1 MAEVDTLFTVKWGDV
16 ITQLAQQTKQKISQ
30 YVMQKPGVIGER
42 TTMEQLGAIDLEKR
56 TTRHAPTPRADANHQ
71 RRWIT
76 LFDYEKALWFDTQDE
91 LKALLDPRNAY
102 NQAFIAGMNRAMD
115 DEVIAAALATAY
127 YGKAGTSTQALTL
140 SIAAGG
146 TGLTLDKLRTINQNF
161 RDGDVDLEAEQAY
174 LAIGPEEHT
183 DLLKMAEVIST
194 DYNERPVLV
203 DGVVRKFMGLN
214 IIVTT
219 RLPND
224 SATGTRSCIAWVPS
238 GIGLAIAQAPKLR
251 ASELPE
257 HSYAWQGYASIGI
270 GATRLEE
277 PKVQEVLCV

>member
-1 MAEVDTLFTVKWGDV
+1 MAEVDTLFTIQWGDV
-16 ITQLAQQTKQKISQ
+16 ITQLAQQTKQKVSQ
-30 YVMQKPGVIGER
+30 YVMQKPGVVGER
-42 TTMEQLGAIDLEKR
+42 TTMEQIGSVALEKR

-71 RRWIT
+71 RRWVT

-140 SIAAGG
+140 SIASGG
-146 TGLTLDKLRTINQNF
+146 LGLTLDKMRTINQNF

-174 LAIGPEEHT
+174 LAISPKEHN
-183 DLLKMAEVIST
+183 DLLKMTEVIST
-194 DYNERPVLV
+194 DYNDRPTLV
-203 DGVVRKFMGLN
+203 DGVVKRFMGLN

-219 RLPND
+219 RLSD
-224 SATGTRSCIAWVPS
+224 ASGTKSCIAWVPS

-251 ASELPE
+251 ASELPDY
-257 HSYAWQGYASIGI
+257 SYAWQGYASISI

-277 PKVQEVLCV
+277 TKVQEVLCA